1 MELVGKKIII
11 TDIRDNSV
19 YFIHRLTNDKE
30 LVEKT
35 DEYQLFYSKK
45 YDFYI
50 CYVINTQPVQ
60 SFISFLKQISV
71 SNYVHFIISDGGGHT
86 NNLVINYI
94 EKEMDF
100 KNFDYSIVFNHNE
113 VISNIQPFDI
123 EQYKHIKYFFSSAK
137 TINRKDY
144 FYWPYKNPD
153 KFIFDIKYGFLY
165 SYQKFGFNNFLH
177 IENDYEN
184 KNRKNKIFVYS
195 KVGDRWGRINAVNR
209 IKNIDRFYKKEFN
222 EDDWF
227 WYYTNYNQYHISFY
241 TDYTTCKFNLIFE
254 TFDADFND
262 VLFASEKTCKGLMVN
277 TPFYLHVADGIV
289 NELHDDG
296 FYTLNKNFE
305 NYEKFVT
312 FMKNCSAEEFEN
324 LYLETKEKSKNN
336 KKILED
342 YIYSDKIKE
351 INLLI
356 NK

>member
-1 MELVGKKIII
+1 MELVGKKILL
-11 TDIRDNSV
+11 TSIRDNSV
-19 YFIHRLTNDKE
+19 YFTHVLSNDKR
-30 LVEKT
+30 LVEKN
-35 DEYQLFYSKK
+35 DEYQLFYSEK

-50 CYVINTQPVQ
+50 YYVINFQPHERLL
-60 SFISFLKQISV
+60 SIIKTLTE
-71 SNYVHFIISDGGGHT
+71 SNYVHLIISDGGRD
-86 NNLVINYI
+86 NNNFVINYL
-94 EKEMDF
+94 EKQMDF

-113 VISNIQPFDI
+113 VISNTQPYNI
-123 EQYKHIKYFFSSAK
+123 EEYKHIKYLFSSAK

-144 FYWPYKNPD
+144 FYWAYENPD

-165 SYQKFGFNNFLH
+165 SYQKFGLNNFLYM
-177 IENDYEN
+177 EDDYEN

-195 KVGDRWGRINAVNR
+195 KVGDRLGRIKAINK

-254 TFDADFND
+254 TFDADFNH
-262 VLFASEKTCKGLMVN
+262 VLFASEKTCKGLVVN
-277 TPFYLHVADGIV
+277 TPFYLHVADDIV
-289 NELHDDG
+289 NQLHNDG

-312 FMKNCSAEEFEN
+312 FMKECSDEEFEN
-324 LYLETKEKSKNN
+324 LYLETKEHSKNN

-342 YIYSDKIKE
+342 YIYSDKVKE